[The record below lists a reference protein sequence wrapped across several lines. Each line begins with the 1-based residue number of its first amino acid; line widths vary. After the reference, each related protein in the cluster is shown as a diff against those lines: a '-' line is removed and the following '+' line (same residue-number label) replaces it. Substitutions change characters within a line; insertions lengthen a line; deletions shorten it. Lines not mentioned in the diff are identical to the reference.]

1 MSTVYSFQTI
11 YRQISSIDIFFYNLE
26 LLTFD
31 RGTCLSLAHLDVA
44 VAVRSRYM
52 KGSGDQETSLHRL
65 MAGYFLQLVDP
76 ERDGSYTGNSVRAF
90 SELPYHLV
98 QTVNRWIDKMID

>member
-1 MSTVYSFQTI
+1 MTRSF
-11 YRQISSIDIFFYNLE
+11 DL
-26 LLTFD
+26 D
-31 RGTCLSLAHLDVA
+31 RGTCLSLAHMDVA

-76 ERDGSYTGNSVRAF
+76 DRNQSYTGNNVRAF

-98 QTVNRWIDKMID
+98 QTIC

>member
-1 MSTVYSFQTI
+1 MTRSF
-11 YRQISSIDIFFYNLE
+11 DL
-26 LLTFD
+26 D
-31 RGTCLSLAHLDVA
+31 RGTCLSLAHMDVA

-76 ERDGSYTGNSVRAF
+76 DRNQSYTGNNVRAF
-90 SELPYHLV
+90 SELPFHLV
-98 QTVNRWIDKMID
+98 WTIC